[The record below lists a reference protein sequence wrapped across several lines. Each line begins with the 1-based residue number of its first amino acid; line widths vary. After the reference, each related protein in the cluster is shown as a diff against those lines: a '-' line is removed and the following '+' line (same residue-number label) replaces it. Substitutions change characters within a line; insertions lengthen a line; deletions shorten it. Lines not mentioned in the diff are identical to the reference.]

1 MCICTCDGY
10 VLIVFSTCHWDML
23 FVVMPL
29 LEKLLLDIN
38 EESMNTHG
46 VYCNALSYDFTE
58 ISTYLVSLG
67 FPENAAPSDP

>member
-1 MCICTCDGY
+1 
-10 VLIVFSTCHWDML
+10 ML
-23 FVVMPL
+23 FLVMPL

-38 EESMNTHG
+38 EESMNTHV
-46 VYCNALSYDFTE
+46 VYRNALSYDFTE